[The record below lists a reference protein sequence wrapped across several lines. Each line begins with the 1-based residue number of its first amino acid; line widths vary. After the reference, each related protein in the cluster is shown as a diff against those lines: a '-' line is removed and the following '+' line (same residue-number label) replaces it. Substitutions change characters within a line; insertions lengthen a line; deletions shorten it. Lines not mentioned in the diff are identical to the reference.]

1 MHDLN
6 KPRTLSQPPICMSV
20 SERQAAKHDDIAH
33 QNNAIHWLRL
43 HHLLRV
49 HRHQVPEVHARRVR
63 EALVQAD
70 RRERHGQRARE
81 HHAALDGLDER
92 GDVPV
97 ARVEARRGVDDADD
111 GSVERVVRVA
121 CAFDECLAQEEREC
135 VVPAE

>member
-1 MHDLN
+1 
-6 KPRTLSQPPICMSV
+6 MSV
-20 SERQAAKHDDIAH
+20 SERHTATDDATTH
-33 QNNAIHWLRL
+33 QNNAIHRLRL

-81 HHAALDGLDER
+81 HDAALDGLDER

-97 ARVEARRGVDDADD
+97 AWVEARRGVDDADD
-111 GSVERVVRVA
+111 GSFECVVRVA
-121 CAFDECLAQEEREC
+121 CAFDECLAQEERKC
-135 VVPAE
+135 VVPAEL